1 MAVEPGIRLLGAVVE
16 TRRRHSVAS
25 LAAASGLHPKTLNRA
40 LVQSGLMPDGDPD
53 RVDGQLSVEAAAG
66 ERLAER
72 LRRSIPVVRIPAYLN
87 CNRTQAEMLVR
98 HGLVGRIEP
107 AESRAKTMLNMVPID
122 DLDAFLA
129 KLVARGRAVDCPSPG
144 MADFVTAAK
153 VARWPVID
161 IVKAVIAGGLARI
174 EVVRS
179 EKGFKAVRLDPEEVR
194 CVLERRQGRGRLSLD
209 EAAARLGFTPAGV
222 KALTMTCDRDGRPA
236 VMAEIC
242 RNGNGVQR
250 YYFEPKDLER
260 FEADHVDFGTLAAER
275 GITLK
280 ALGKA
285 LREARIEPVLPR
297 VKLNKLVYRRS
308 DL

>member
-25 LAAASGLHPKTLNRA
+25 LAAASGLHPKKLNRA

-129 KLVARGRAVDCPSPG
+129 KLFARGRAVDCPSPG

-161 IVKAVIAGGLARI
+161 IVKAVIDGGLARI

-179 EKGFKAVRLDPEEVR
+179 EKGFEAVRSDPEKIR
-194 CVLERRQGRGRLSLD
+194 CVLERRQGR
-209 EAAARLGFTPAGV
+209 AG
-222 KALTMTCDRDGRPA
+222 GG
-236 VMAEIC
+236 C
-242 RNGNGVQR
+242 R
-250 YYFEPKDLER
+250 
-260 FEADHVDFGTLAAER
+260 
-275 GITLK
+275 
-280 ALGKA
+280 
-285 LREARIEPVLPR
+285 
-297 VKLNKLVYRRS
+297 
-308 DL
+308 